1 MFVRLVSFLVHP
13 NDVGENVRKD
23 PADKTIVCSHC
34 SNRLG
39 RSLDEDKEKRRIPDF
54 AYELWKDK
62 VSVDGERVYSPVR
75 RLLLSL
81 LDMYLSKWV
90 TVRQAIQFFVDET
103 VRASDVVIPCDLM
116 DVIALRNAVKQA
128 SPHSEVI
135 SFTHSV
141 FYYLLSPV
149 CNKHTTS

>member
-23 PADKTIVCSHC
+23 SADKTIVCSHC

-39 RSLDEDKEKRRIPDF
+39 RSLDEDKEERRIPDF

-62 VSVDGERVYSPVR
+62 VSVDGERIYSPVR

-90 TVRQAIQFFVDET
+90 VCFCSQKNR
-103 VRASDVVIPCDLM
+103 P
-116 DVIALRNAVKQA
+116 
-128 SPHSEVI
+128 
-135 SFTHSV
+135 SV
-141 FYYLLSPV
+141 LS
-149 CNKHTTS
+149 

>member
-1 MFVRLVSFLVHP
+1 MVVV
-13 NDVGENVRKD
+13 
-23 PADKTIVCSHC
+23 
-34 SNRLG
+34 
-39 RSLDEDKEKRRIPDF
+39 LDAPL
-54 AYELWKDK
+54 AY
-62 VSVDGERVYSPVR
+62 VQSGS
-75 RLLLSL
+75 
-81 LDMYLSKWV
+81 V
-90 TVRQAIQFFVDET
+90 TVRQAVQFFVDET

-149 CNKHTTS
+149 CNKHTNT